1 MLGEHTKVTVLSI
14 GKDISNH
21 THTQTLNN
29 DEDKETNLGMG
40 KENIRKVFTEE
51 KLPLQSL

>member
-1 MLGEHTKVTVLSI
+1 MGEHTKLTVLPI
-14 GKDISNH
+14 CKDISNH

-29 DEDKETNLGMG
+29 DKDKETNLGMG

-51 KLPLQSL
+51 KLPQQSL